1 MRRGIILTPT
11 GAQKKRKFTGSQAQK
26 HTPRRYLIQIFPTP
40 MLPLLSSSCQPPI
53 GNPSHLR
60 KQSKRQEPGSQP
72 ASTSTPANPLS
83 ITASANSSLT
93 NPFLYTHSLVAS
105 VASAPPPPAPPN
117 PIDLR
122 RLQIPGGRRQ
132 RAPGGGPPSGA
143 RVFALSPIRY
153 RLCAIRAAFLS
164 VAPARPLLALGSAAG
179 KMTASVLFGISSC
192 CSGRKASVF
201 T

>member
-1 MRRGIILTPT
+1 
-11 GAQKKRKFTGSQAQK
+11 
-26 HTPRRYLIQIFPTP
+26 

-60 KQSKRQEPGSQP
+60 KQSKRQEPGSQT

-143 RVFALSPIRY
+143 RVFALSNQVST
-153 RLCAIRAAFLS
+153 LCHSCCVSICC
-164 VAPARPLLALGSAAG
+164 PCSAAPG
-179 KMTASVLFGISSC
+179 IGFRCWMDGGFHAVWYFVLLFW
-192 CSGRKASVF
+192 A
-201 T
+201 